1 MGRWDGK
8 AAIVT
13 GIGRCAVEVFA
24 DPAPLLADDAPSF
37 VTGGDP

>member
-1 MGRWDGK
+1 
-8 AAIVT
+8 
-13 GIGRCAVEVFA
+13 VEVFA